1 MLGGTKRV
9 FKFSFSNVSGRKST
23 MLNRV
28 YSIFDKR
35 IRPLRNHVFLAFPKH
50 NIAYARIAEPAFQ
63 LLRPV
68 LHRLA
73 GTEGLLPAN
82 SPDADAPSGSERL
95 LFHGD
100 VELLTARELKR
111 RHPDMK
117 ILAWVQDPLHR
128 LAYCYEKIILN
139 SDPMPSY
146 YRERYF
152 APSMTPDEFVNQV
165 SGISDLE
172 ADNLFRSQTAFLTY
186 KGTLAADVVLPL
198 EDFERSLTRFFAESR
213 LKSRA
218 LAVAPY
224 RLSSF
229 VSQSTLRAFS
239 EAALMQ
245 KLKRRYRSDYLLLS
259 SQDALIA

>member
-1 MLGGTKRV
+1 
-9 FKFSFSNVSGRKST
+9 

-35 IRPLRNHVFLAFPKH
+35 IRPLRNHVFLTFPKH

-73 GTEGLLPAN
+73 GTESLLSEKECT
-82 SPDADAPSGSERL
+82 SPSPGTERL

-111 RHPDMK
+111 RYPDMK
-117 ILAWVQDPLHR
+117 VFAWVQDPLHR
-128 LAYCYEKIILN
+128 LAYCYDRIILN
-139 SDPMPSY
+139 SEALPAY
-146 YRERYF
+146 YEERYF
-152 APSMTPDEFVNQV
+152 SKDMSPEEFITHV

-172 ADNLFRSQTAFLTY
+172 ADNLFRSQSASLTY
-186 KGTLAADVVLPL
+186 KGMLTADVVLRL
-198 EDFERSLTRFFAESR
+198 ETFEQSLTRFFAES
-213 LKSRA
+213 A
-218 LAVAPY
+218 LSLRPLPAVSY

-229 VSQSTLRAFS
+229 VSSTTLRAFNDT
-239 EAALMQ
+239 ALVQ
-245 KLKRRYRSDYLLLS
+245 KMKRRYRSDYAMFYS
-259 SQDALIA
+259 HEAMTA